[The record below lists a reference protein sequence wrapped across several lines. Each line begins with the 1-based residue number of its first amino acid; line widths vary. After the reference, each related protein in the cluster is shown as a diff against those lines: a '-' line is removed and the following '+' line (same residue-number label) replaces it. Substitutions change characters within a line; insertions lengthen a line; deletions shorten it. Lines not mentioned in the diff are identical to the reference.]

1 MRKFLLALVFVA
13 VASPLYAQSVD
24 TIKQSTPFKVAADHD
39 GADTDG
45 FKMYLN
51 GAVWQAKAVTDLVA
65 GIIQFDLPVG
75 LMKGVY
81 VIYIEAYSTTG
92 AGASTTVTLT
102 VTTGNP
108 APPRNLRVVKPTQ

>member
-1 MRKFLLALVFVA
+1 MKKWLLVLAFVTL
-13 VASPLYAQSVD
+13 ASPLYAQSVD

-45 FKMYLN
+45 FKLYLN
-51 GAVWQAKAVTDLVA
+51 DAVWQAKAVTDLVA

-75 LMKGVY
+75 LAKGVY
-81 VIYIEAYSTTG
+81 VIYIEAYSTLG
-92 AGASTTVTLT
+92 VAKSTTITLT

-108 APPRNLRVVKPTQ
+108 SPPRNIRIVK